1 MDYHRVNKCISEEG
15 SKEQLKMEVFENM
28 LKTDPETGKRMPFTV
43 KNESIFKKSFK
54 DGKKWQV

>member
-1 MDYHRVNKCISEEG
+1 
-15 SKEQLKMEVFENM
+15 MEVFENM

-43 KNESIFKKSFK
+43 KNERIFKKSFK